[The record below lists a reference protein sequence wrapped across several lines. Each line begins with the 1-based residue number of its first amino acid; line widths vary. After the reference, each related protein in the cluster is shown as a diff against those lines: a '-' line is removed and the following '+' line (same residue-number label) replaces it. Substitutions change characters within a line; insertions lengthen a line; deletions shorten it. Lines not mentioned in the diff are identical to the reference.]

1 VNFIKLSTFG
11 FYALQR
17 LNEVSQIEL
26 GFSQDFL
33 QNDVIRDR
41 LFDGTF
47 NFIENHR
54 SD

>member
-1 VNFIKLSTFG
+1 MG
-11 FYALQR
+11 YYFYAR
-17 LNEVSQIEL
+17 P
-26 GFSQDFL
+26 L

-47 NFIENHR
+47 NLIENHR